1 MKLLVEEKAMDTPC
15 VLINMSIVRDN
26 IAAFQAY
33 CDGLG
38 IKTRPHIK
46 THKIPD
52 IAKMQLQLGA
62 VGITCQ
68 KIGEAEVMASAGI
81 ADILITYNIIGPD
94 KLARLFQLSKICQ
107 LSVTADSPQIVTG
120 LSQTF
125 MDSETNLTVL
135 VECDTGAARCGV
147 QNPDEAQN
155 LAKFIHTSPGLS
167 FGGLMTYPPMT
178 DLAPVQAWLTNARD
192 LIEANGIECKNISS
206 GGSPNMRRLE
216 DLPVATEH
224 RIGTYVYNDRS
235 LVEAGVCTIE
245 NCALSVVATIVS
257 RPTLNRAVID
267 AGSKILTSD
276 LLGLS
281 GHGII
286 IDHPNVSIVGLSE
299 EHGIIDLTDCNWNP
313 DIGDQIKIIPN
324 HACVVSNMVDE
335 VTFEQFDG
343 TFDRVPVLA
352 RGKIL

>member
-1 MKLLVEEKAMDTPC
+1 MNTPC

-26 IAAFQAY
+26 IAAFQGY
-33 CDGLG
+33 CDSLG
-38 IKTRPHIK
+38 IVTRPHIK

-62 VGITCQ
+62 IGITCQ
-68 KIGEAEVMASAGI
+68 KISEAEVMANAGL
-81 ADILITYNIIGPD
+81 ADILITYNIVGSE
-94 KLARLFQLSKICQ
+94 KLARLFQLSKNCR
-107 LSVTADSPQIVTG
+107 LSVTADSQQTVAG

-147 QNPDEAQN
+147 QNPYQARD
-155 LAKFIHTSPGLS
+155 LAKFIHTSPGLV

-178 DLAPVQAWLTNARD
+178 DLAPVQAWLVCARD
-192 LIEANGIECKNISS
+192 LIEADGIECKNISS
-206 GGSPNMRRLE
+206 GGSPNMQRLE
-216 DLPVATEH
+216 ELPVATEH

-235 LVEAGVCTIE
+235 LIEAGVCTIE
-245 NCALSVVATIVS
+245 NCALNVVATIVS
-257 RPTLNRAVID
+257 RPTPNRAVID

-286 IDHPNVSIVGLSE
+286 IDHPNVSIVSLSE
-299 EHGIIDLTDCNWNP
+299 EHGIVDLTGCDWSP
-313 DIGDQIKIIPN
+313 EIGDQIRIIPN

-343 TFDRVPVLA
+343 TFDRVSVLA